1 MFSPV
6 SPSYLASHDARATPA
21 LSSCHPQVSSVDNLF
36 LFDFKYA
43 VTGKAC
49 AVRPLE
55 RHDGVKVTIIIRNI
69 YLRRWLESDSKRL
82 YYLGGKELHDI

>member
-1 MFSPV
+1 MI
-6 SPSYLASHDARATPA
+6 LTPPWGCGT
-21 LSSCHPQVSSVDNLF
+21 LITSGTLIKDSRV
-36 LFDFKYA
+36 FDFKYV